1 MKRFIDYNDKDGSIN
16 CIRRIQEPD
25 KDFYDTE
32 TTSLLEIEN
41 DLEIDIRNN
50 KVSGDSF
57 VLLPDIP
64 ITYDTLMYN
73 VSSTEYISFLSIPE
87 NTFYSI
93 ESENTS
99 TLQGIVDDDTLELN
113 INTPDIYNI
122 TFDNKLY
129 NNLTSTFKLTAL

>member
-16 CIRRIQEPD
+16 CIRYIQESD

-57 VLLPDIP
+57 VLLSDIP

-73 VSSTEYISFLSIPE
+73 VSSTQYISFSSIPE
-87 NTFYSI
+87 NTFYTI
-93 ESENTS
+93 ESENII
-99 TLQGIVDDDTLELN
+99 TLQGIVDDSTLELN
-113 INTPDIYNI
+113 INTPDIYTI

>member
-16 CIRRIQEPD
+16 CIRYIQEYD

-57 VLLPDIP
+57 VLLSDIP

-73 VSSTEYISFLSIPE
+73 VSSTQYISFSSIPE
-87 NTFYSI
+87 NTFYTI
-93 ESENTS
+93 ESENII
-99 TLQGIVDDDTLELN
+99 TLQGIVDDSTLELN
-113 INTPDIYNI
+113 INTPGIYTI